1 MLNHH
6 HGTPSNLEITH
17 KKLNLSAGLF
27 LDFQARIS
35 AIIIVGVACKAA
47 NKIKQT
53 TLKRRQ
59 KSEGILQ
66 NPVTAA
72 ASQSPMG
79 STLGS
84 PLFRRASADKTIL
97 GQFNHQKQTWGLELD
112 TLGGSM

>member
-17 KKLNLSAGLF
+17 KKLNVSAGLF

-53 TLKRRQ
+53 TFEK
-59 KSEGILQ
+59 ETEI
-66 NPVTAA
+66 
-72 ASQSPMG
+72 
-79 STLGS
+79 
-84 PLFRRASADKTIL
+84 
-97 GQFNHQKQTWGLELD
+97 
-112 TLGGSM
+112 